1 MSEQALEGP
10 QAGVYIKSIVIV
22 DLGLRLVYPKYT
34 QFCTV
39 IYDARNYVINALF
52 FPLRMSSTLK
62 GKGKEIESSSQ
73 PNTPIVPPLPNP
85 ATGSANPAASLSSL
99 WAYLTPALDH
109 IVKSP
114 TNTPSRAPAIDM
126 EFYAG
131 VHSACYNYITSQ
143 AVTHNIPPSRKP
155 SSPSSEITSTTSA
168 DLYDQLDK
176 YFADTTREL
185 LLSAPQDS
193 DLIHYIIPCFNRYSA
208 GAQSANRLLNYVNR
222 HYVKRA
228 VDEDR
233 GWLSIGDVFEHVAKN
248 VKANDT
254 REEIARKIKEKR
266 IVELGKWG
274 YTEGA
279 KGEGLVTLAEAE
291 ACAEAASPVDRIVH
305 ISSLAHRRFRT
316 EFIEPLLAVPKMKG
330 KKGKNKKGAGGGGGG
345 GINGGGSSSHSN
357 GFGPPGPKGR
367 LARAVKELLES
378 EGDDEEEKCRCA
390 VELASVLKKVGVK
403 PDHLL
408 RKKLE
413 RFIASRVSEN
423 GKD

>member
-1 MSEQALEGP
+1 
-10 QAGVYIKSIVIV
+10 
-22 DLGLRLVYPKYT
+22 
-34 QFCTV
+34 
-39 IYDARNYVINALF
+39 
-52 FPLRMSSTLK
+52 MSSTLK
-62 GKGKEIESSSQ
+62 GKGKEIESPSL
-73 PNTPIVPPLPNP
+73 PNGPIIHPLPNP

-114 TNTPSRAPAIDM
+114 TNNPSRAPAIDM
-126 EFYAG
+126 EFYSG

-143 AVTHNIPPSRKP
+143 AVTHNVPPSRKS
-155 SSPSSEITSTTSA
+155 SSPSSDPTSTSA
-168 DLYDQLDK
+168 NLYDQLDK
-176 YFADTTREL
+176 YFADTAREL
-185 LLSAPQDS
+185 LLGAPQDS
-193 DLIHYIIPCFNRYSA
+193 DLIHYIIPCFNRYSS

-233 GWLSIGDVFEHVAKN
+233 GWLSIGDVVEHVAKN

-274 YTEGA
+274 YIEGA
-279 KGEGLVTLAEAE
+279 NGEGAVTLTEAE
-291 ACAEAASPVDRIVH
+291 ACAEAASPVDRIIH

-316 EFIEPLLAVPKMKG
+316 EFVEPLLAVPKIKG
-330 KKGKNKKGAGGGGGG
+330 KKGKNKKGAGGV
-345 GINGGGSSSHSN
+345 NVTSSSSQTN
-357 GFGPPGPKGR
+357 GSGPPGPKGR
-367 LARAVKELLES
+367 LARAVKELLEA
-378 EGDDEEEKCRCA
+378 EGSDEEERYRCA
-390 VELASVLKKVGVK
+390 AALASMLKKVGVR

-413 RFIASRVSEN
+413 KFIASRVSEN
-423 GKD
+423 GQG

>member
-1 MSEQALEGP
+1 
-10 QAGVYIKSIVIV
+10 
-22 DLGLRLVYPKYT
+22 
-34 QFCTV
+34 
-39 IYDARNYVINALF
+39 
-52 FPLRMSSTLK
+52 MSSSSSK
-62 GKGKEIESSSQ
+62 GKGKEIE
-73 PNTPIVPPLPNP
+73 PTLRLNAPTVPPLPNP

-114 TNTPSRAPAIDM
+114 TNNTSRAPSIDM
-126 EFYAG
+126 EFYSG

-143 AVTHNIPPSRKP
+143 AVTHNPPPSRKSS
-155 SSPSSEITSTTSA
+155 SSPSSDPASTTSA

-176 YFADTTREL
+176 YFADTAREL
-185 LLSAPQDS
+185 LLGAPQDS
-193 DLIHYIIPCFNRYSA
+193 DLIHYIIPCFNRYSS

-233 GWLSIGDVFEHVAKN
+233 GWLSIGDVFEHVAKS

-274 YTEGA
+274 YVEGA
-279 KGEGLVTLAEAE
+279 TGEGLATLAEAE

-316 EFIEPLLAVPKMKG
+316 EFVEPLLAVPKMKG
-330 KKGKNKKGAGGGGGG
+330 KKGKNKKGAGGV
-345 GINGGGSSSHSN
+345 NGSGSSSHPN
-357 GFGPPGPKGR
+357 GNGLPGPKGR

-378 EGDDEEEKCRCA
+378 EGKDEEERYRCA
-390 VELASVLKKVGVK
+390 VELASMLKKVGVR

-413 RFIASRVSEN
+413 KFIASRISEN
-423 GKD
+423 GQG